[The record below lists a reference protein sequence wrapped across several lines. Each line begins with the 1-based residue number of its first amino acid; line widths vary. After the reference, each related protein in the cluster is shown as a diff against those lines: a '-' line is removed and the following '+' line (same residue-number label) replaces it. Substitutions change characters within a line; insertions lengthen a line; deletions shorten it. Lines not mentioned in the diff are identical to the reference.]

1 MSETDL
7 VTTGTAPEAGA
18 PDTPGG
24 TAAPTRR
31 KGLSTMVLAE
41 LRQLAGE
48 LNIADTAKMRKGDLI
63 AAIKERQAGGPAPQL
78 SLPTPAATSRN
89 GDGTAASESTVDE
102 APAPARR
109 RRVASRPAGSPRKGA
124 ATADGGVPATTD
136 EAPPAPL
143 SVPAAEAAQPAQ
155 PVPEVAAPEQPAE
168 APAAPRRRDRR
179 RDHSPTLAPAPCA
192 R

>member
-1 MSETDL
+1 VSETDL

-63 AAIKERQAGGPAPQL
+63 AAIKERQAGGPAPSSRCRRL
-78 SLPTPAATSRN
+78 RRPA
-89 GDGTAASESTVDE
+89 E
-102 APAPARR
+102 RR
-109 RRVASRPAGSPRKGA
+109 RHGRG
-124 ATADGGVPATTD
+124 
-136 EAPPAPL
+136 
-143 SVPAAEAAQPAQ
+143 
-155 PVPEVAAPEQPAE
+155 
-168 APAAPRRRDRR
+168 
-179 RDHSPTLAPAPCA
+179 
-192 R
+192 

>member
-31 KGLSTMVLAE
+31 RGLSTMVLAE

-63 AAIKERQAGGPAPQL
+63 AAIKERQAGGPAP
-78 SLPTPAATSRN
+78 PALAADAG
-89 GDGTAASESTVDE
+89 GDQHE
-102 APAPARR
+102 RR
-109 RRVASRPAGSPRKGA
+109 RHGRG
-124 ATADGGVPATTD
+124 
-136 EAPPAPL
+136 
-143 SVPAAEAAQPAQ
+143 
-155 PVPEVAAPEQPAE
+155 
-168 APAAPRRRDRR
+168 
-179 RDHSPTLAPAPCA
+179 
-192 R
+192 

>member
-7 VTTGTAPEAGA
+7 VTAGTAPEAGA

-78 SLPTPAATSRN
+78 SLP
-89 GDGTAASESTVDE
+89 
-102 APAPARR
+102 
-109 RRVASRPAGSPRKGA
+109 
-124 ATADGGVPATTD
+124 
-136 EAPPAPL
+136 
-143 SVPAAEAAQPAQ
+143 
-155 PVPEVAAPEQPAE
+155 
-168 APAAPRRRDRR
+168 APRRR
-179 RDHSPTLAPAPCA
+179 PA
-192 R
+192 

>member
-24 TAAPTRR
+24 AAAAPTRR
-31 KGLSTMVLAE
+31 RGLSTMVLAE

-78 SLPTPAATSRN
+78 SLPAPPATSMN
-89 GDGTAASESTVDE
+89 GDSPATPESTVDE
-102 APAPARR
+102 TPAPARR
-109 RRVASRPAGSPRKGA
+109 R
-124 ATADGGVPATTD
+124 
-136 EAPPAPL
+136 
-143 SVPAAEAAQPAQ
+143 
-155 PVPEVAAPEQPAE
+155 
-168 APAAPRRRDRR
+168 APRGERSTPGPDC
-179 RDHSPTLAPAPCA
+179 CA
-192 R
+192 SAE

>member
-24 TAAPTRR
+24 AAAAPTRR
-31 KGLSTMVLAE
+31 RGLSTMVLAE

-78 SLPTPAATSRN
+78 SLPTPR
-89 GDGTAASESTVDE
+89 
-102 APAPARR
+102 
-109 RRVASRPAGSPRKGA
+109 RPA
-124 ATADGGVPATTD
+124 
-136 EAPPAPL
+136 
-143 SVPAAEAAQPAQ
+143 
-155 PVPEVAAPEQPAE
+155 
-168 APAAPRRRDRR
+168 
-179 RDHSPTLAPAPCA
+179 
-192 R
+192 